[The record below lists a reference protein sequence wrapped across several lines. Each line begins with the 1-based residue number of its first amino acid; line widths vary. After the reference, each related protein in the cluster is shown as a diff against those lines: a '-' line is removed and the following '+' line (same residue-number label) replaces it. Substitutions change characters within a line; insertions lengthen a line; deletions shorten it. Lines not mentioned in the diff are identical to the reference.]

1 MRSRAAASRL
11 AHERE
16 LVSVRERERVRVWSA
31 ARHGRRTHKG
41 ESTRTDEGGASV
53 AMGTAAI
60 TTSLARSPSAGV
72 PLSFKQQVHI
82 RQRVRVAHGG
92 RVSGGRKGAFASAFG
107 RLPLRHVRTLS
118 LSLFPTRSLAP
129 VPHLSCVALVLFQES
144 CGLSHAVVWRTRLS
158 HEWERRPRSLSPMSS
173 PSSLRR
179 CARSTP
185 PPLITVSGVFQTW

>member
-118 LSLFPTRSLAP
+118 LSLSFPHARSLLFPTCRVLRWFSSRNHAVSLMRWCGVHACRMSGSAGLAP
-129 VPHLSCVALVLFQES
+129 
-144 CGLSHAVVWRTRLS
+144 
-158 HEWERRPRSLSPMSS
+158 
-173 PSSLRR
+173 SLR
-179 CARSTP
+179 
-185 PPLITVSGVFQTW
+185 